1 MMPTQVFAS
10 AVERLAAV
18 RAEIARACKDAARD
32 PAEVTLVAVS
42 KTFPAEAIEP
52 VIAAGQRVFGENRV
66 QEAKAKWPPLMAKH
80 AGIALHL
87 IGPLQSNKAKEA
99 VALFDAIH
107 SVDRASLCE
116 ALAKEIAKQG
126 RQPTLFVEINTG
138 AEPQKAGVLPQDA
151 DAFLSA
157 LPREL
162 RLGNFRA
169 DVHSAARGGAGAAF
183 RAHRQDRQAQW
194 AQAFVHGHERG
205 FCDRHTTRRHP
216 CAGGQRDFRR
226 AHMSATDPDFERWQ
240 ARFAEPGYLFGTA
253 PNAFLKAQAHLLRRG
268 ERALAIADGDG
279 RNGVFLAEQGL
290 DVLSVDFSPVAQA
303 KALALAKERG
313 VTLRV
318 EQADMTNWRWPQ
330 ADVRRGGGDLLP
342 VHQSAG
348 AGEDVCRHQAHAE
361 VRRAAVAARATASS
375 NSTTR
380 PAGRPTRR
388 SFIPARCCKRPS
400 AIFHRS
406 ISANTRPTCRKAA
419 GMPDDRR

>member
-1 MMPTQVFAS
+1 
-10 AVERLAAV
+10 
-18 RAEIARACKDAARD
+18 
-32 PAEVTLVAVS
+32 
-42 KTFPAEAIEP
+42 
-52 VIAAGQRVFGENRV
+52 
-66 QEAKAKWPPLMAKH
+66 MAKH

-107 SVDRASLCE
+107 SVDRPSLCE
-116 ALAKEIAKQG
+116 ALAKEIAKQE
-126 RQPTLFVEINTG
+126 RQPTAVRRDQHRRRA
-138 AEPQKAGVLPQDA
+138 AEGGRAAAGCRCV
-151 DAFLSA
+151 SHA

-162 RLGNFRA
+162 RLDNFRA

-183 RAHRQDRQAQW
+183 RAHRQDRQAQR

-205 FCDRHTTRRHP
+205 FCDRHHNSAPPMCGWAARFSAT
-216 CAGGQRDFRR
+216 
-226 AHMSATDPDFERWQ
+226 AHMSDNGTPDVERWQ

-303 KALALAKERG
+303 KALRARQSARRDAARRAGRHDKLALAASR
-313 VTLRV
+313 
-318 EQADMTNWRWPQ
+318 
-330 ADVRRGGGDLLP
+330 VRRGGGDLLP

-348 AGEDVCRHQAHAE
+348 TGEDVCRHQAHAE
-361 VRRAAVAARATASS
+361 VRRAAVARGLRPQATRLQDRR
-375 NSTTR
+375 TIR
-380 PAGRPTRR
+380 RRR

-400 AIFHRS
+400 AIFHHS
-406 ISANTRPTCRKAA
+406 ISANTRPTCRRAA
-419 GMPDDRR
+419 GMPGDRR